1 MAATSHNHAG
11 GVPDNESANDTLTSF
26 IRRSLSNSVI
36 SGLVVENGKV
46 IFSDVGTL
54 APTSAA
60 SLAWW
65 MRDNSGHQSAVYL
78 ATRGIPYTGFTSQG
92 STNVLRSPKLTR
104 NVYINPMPSAYA
116 TVDTSFAADY
126 VSSPSTSAY
135 GTTVTWRWPLDSRLS
150 QGLASGPAP
159 FYTGPA
165 SCYFDQDQVTSATPG
180 AAAST
185 AVTPPLPV
193 AAIQISFSPSGWS
206 VASTTT
212 NAVPYQPSTFSAGAG
227 APAVVSSAVSSSYE
241 TVPTGAFHIAIGWVD
256 YGGSYQHATI
266 QVEPFSDNV
275 SNRTTLTMLFASKA
289 VTWTQSTRSTYDKYG
304 DRDFVPAGLRYDG
317 IVSGA
322 TLVHLDGPDL
332 GLNTCSYTGSSSSS
346 AAQPGCSWVSVRI
359 YYEAPVAGT
368 ATRLLNP
375 VSCRVSLRTV
385 DELARIGEN
394 LGLLSTPSM
403 LAAPGRGASAG
414 GKAPPT
420 QARGAEPTGVGSVGG
435 SGGMG
440 LLSDPELPTTT
451 QSAKTKVGRVV
462 FGGGKGGLDGFDT
475 ID

>member
-1 MAATSHNHAG
+1 
-11 GVPDNESANDTLTSF
+11 
-26 IRRSLSNSVI
+26 
-36 SGLVVENGKV
+36 
-46 IFSDVGTL
+46 
-54 APTSAA
+54 
-60 SLAWW
+60 
-65 MRDNSGHQSAVYL
+65 
-78 ATRGIPYTGFTSQG
+78 
-92 STNVLRSPKLTR
+92 
-104 NVYINPMPSAYA
+104 
-116 TVDTSFAADY
+116 
-126 VSSPSTSAY
+126 
-135 GTTVTWRWPLDSRLS
+135 
-150 QGLASGPAP
+150 
-159 FYTGPA
+159 
-165 SCYFDQDQVTSATPG
+165 
-180 AAAST
+180 
-185 AVTPPLPV
+185 
-193 AAIQISFSPSGWS
+193 
-206 VASTTT
+206 
-212 NAVPYQPSTFSAGAG
+212 
-227 APAVVSSAVSSSYE
+227 
-241 TVPTGAFHIAIGWVD
+241 
-256 YGGSYQHATI
+256 
-266 QVEPFSDNV
+266 
-275 SNRTTLTMLFASKA
+275 

-435 SGGMG
+435 SGGITQTGGGSGGSGTGGGGVVIGSGGGGMG